1 MSLAAVASLAARL
14 LRSYAFDAWPFG
26 VLHVV
31 VVAYLVRS
39 ILRLHEETDALST
52 WDPTAA
58 DATGAAAV
66 LSRFIRDSANL
77 GERGFIV
84 PITDYSDRLDAE
96 VENLISEVADRTNM
110 LLLVGIAGT
119 LFGVFEF
126 ASRTMHVRGDVLA
139 QIGRIL
145 AESMAKAFPVGFV
158 GLMLML
164 VFQLALGGPVA
175 RLHRA
180 ASEATTRALEHRGVV
195 SRTLAETIASSIA
208 ESMRPVST
216 LGETVSEHLQPVVSA
231 LGERLDQS
239 LSLVRLQFGEIDRST
254 QRFIEATGHLRESAN
269 AMTNTSRRLEEL
281 LKSTPKVLANTERVQ
296 QLHKELLDQLGKS
309 FVEHVENANGIA
321 DVLQRVRTSA
331 EGLPEELI
339 QQLVAGMRPMFERL
353 ATDAAATWETLSQEL
368 GGELRQAHQEFVHQT
383 GEDIAGVYKAVRG
396 AADEW
401 QRLGQDGRTLISDPL
416 QRSLDTIETAS
427 AQALGT
433 AADIARS
440 VAAAGADLEHLPAA
454 FAERTASSIEPVFAK
469 LAEESLGEWRRLATV
484 VHGDM
489 QRELSEFV
497 YQSRQ
502 EVERTNEA
510 LREAADELRRVTEGA
525 QASLTEP
532 IATAIETAR
541 REVSAVVEEVADFV
555 RDRYPAIRADM
566 EKLGIE
572 VSSIVQA
579 LRTAEQE
586 LQRTPVVAASASPE
600 ERSSEELQLLG
611 SILEVL
617 RGRNEA
623 PKQITLWSWLFFWR
637 HR

>member
-1 MSLAAVASLAARL
+1 MSFAAIASLAARL

-26 VLHVV
+26 VLHLVV
-31 VVAYLVRS
+31 IAYLVRS
-39 ILRLHEETDALST
+39 ILRLRDETETLST
-52 WDPTAA
+52 WDPAAA
-58 DATGAAAV
+58 DAVGAAAV

-96 VENLISEVADRTNM
+96 VENLVSEVADRTNM

-139 QIGRIL
+139 QIGEIL

-216 LGETVSEHLQPVVSA
+216 LGETVSERLQPVVSA
-231 LGERLDQS
+231 LGERLEQS

-254 QRFIEATGHLRESAN
+254 QRFIEATGHLSDSAN
-269 AMTNTSRRLEEL
+269 AMTNTSGRLEEL
-281 LKSTPKVLANTERVQ
+281 LKSTPKVLANTDRVQ
-296 QLHKELLDQLGKS
+296 QLHKDLLERLGKS
-309 FVEHVENANGIA
+309 FAEHVENANGIA
-321 DVLQRVRTSA
+321 DVLQRVRASA
-331 EGLPEELI
+331 EGLPEELVR
-339 QQLVAGMRPMFERL
+339 QLAAGMQPMFERL

-368 GGELRQAHQEFVHQT
+368 GGELRQAHQDFVRQT
-383 GEDIAGVYKAVRG
+383 AEDIAGVYKSVRG
-396 AADEW
+396 AADQW
-401 QRLGQDGRTLISDPL
+401 QRLGDDSRTLISEPL
-416 QRSLDTIETAS
+416 QRTLDTIEASS

-433 AADIARS
+433 VAEVARS
-440 VAAAGADLEHLPAA
+440 VATAGAGLDRLPEA
-454 FAERTASSIEPVFAK
+454 FAERTAGSIAPVFAK
-469 LAEESLGEWRRLATV
+469 LAEESLGEWRKLASV
-484 VHGDM
+484 VHADM

-502 EVERTNEA
+502 EVDRTNVA
-510 LREAADELRRVTEGA
+510 LQEAAAEMRRVTEGA
-525 QASLTEP
+525 HASLTEP
-532 IATAIETAR
+532 ITTAIATAR
-541 REVSAVVEEVADFV
+541 REVSVVVEEVAEFV
-555 RDRYPAIRADM
+555 RERYPAIRSDM

-572 VSSIVQA
+572 MSSIVKALQA
-579 LRTAEQE
+579 AEQQ
-586 LQRTPVVAASASPE
+586 LQHTPLAAASPSPE
-600 ERSSEELQLLG
+600 PHSSSEELLRD
-611 SILEVL
+611 ILETL
-617 RGRNEA
+617 REQNEPA
-623 PKQITLWSWLFFWR
+623 ASSSMWGWLLFWR
-637 HR
+637 RR